1 MKLRGRH
8 SQIFVT
14 GGVLIKKFSLD
25 LAFNF
30 WKESYFLSLLQP
42 FQFVPRLYSINP
54 EKLEIKMEL
63 LNGEYI
69 LDFLSSGVDTSD
81 VLIKCLERCYLLDKL
96 RIRKEEMVHPDRH
109 IIIVN
114 NKPYFIDFE
123 RAHFVGLNKNAGNL
137 TQFVTYLAT
146 RVRKKCLIPEIPKIN
161 DLIDILKEY
170 KRNTND
176 KTFKKVL
183 DKLGLRNV

>member
-1 MKLRGRH
+1 MKLRGKH
-8 SQIFVT
+8 SQIFIKN
-14 GGVLIKKFSLD
+14 GILIKKFDLD

-54 EKLEIKMEL
+54 EKLEIEVEL
-63 LNGEYI
+63 LDGEYI
-69 LDFLSSGVDTSD
+69 LDFLSRGDASD
-81 VLIKCLERCYLLDKL
+81 VLIKCLERCYLLDRL
-96 RIRKEEMVHPDRH
+96 GIRKEEMAHPDRH

-114 NKPYFIDFE
+114 TKPYFIDFE

-146 RVRKKCLIPEIPKIN
+146 RVRKQCLILEIPKIN

-170 KRNTND
+170 KQNTND